1 MRRYFNQN
9 TGSCL
14 LILKVCI
21 ATVSMVVLV
30 MGMPQDKVTTFSL
43 DDVGCLVE
51 RNNSGISGK
60 VHVVKHSNQLWI
72 SQFNFKKEL
81 KDAFFNIGTML
92 VLIYIY
98 I

>member
-1 MRRYFNQN
+1 
-9 TGSCL
+9 
-14 LILKVCI
+14 
-21 ATVSMVVLV
+21 MVVLV

-60 VHVVKHSNQLWI
+60 VHVVKGSNQLWI
-72 SQFNFKKEL
+72 SQFNFKKEH

-98 I
+98 KYSMKSYLQLEISNSWL